1 MQGVK
6 YIICMA
12 AKKEDKRSVVLTEQ
26 KMVQAG
32 LPDKHD
38 KIVFIIDI
46 QRAKHCHC
54 DWVNG
59 WLW

>member
-12 AKKEDKRSVVLTEQ
+12 AKKEDKGSVVLTEQ

-32 LPDKHD
+32 MPDKHD

-46 QRAKHCHC
+46 QRAKHCH
-54 DWVNG
+54 WVNG
-59 WLW
+59 WLC